1 MQPFNKQF
9 NNSTAQQLNNFMK
22 TFLTNTISYL
32 LVGLL
37 ILLSLVPLRILL
49 RVSPVLAWLLEHA
62 FRYRNTVVTTNLRNS
77 FPNSEDQVI
86 ARIRSRFY
94 LHFADMFFETISL
107 LTAPKKTIQKRCQLD
122 GESVTL
128 LDSFF
133 QQGQSVMVLS
143 GHYGNWEYQP
153 ASASQN
159 ASFLVLPVYRPLKNG
174 AFNWYIGRIRLR
186 FSDGLIPDRQVA
198 RTVISLKKQNKQAL
212 LGVLSDQFPG
222 YRHAIW
228 LPFLNQDT
236 AVFSGPEK
244 LAKMLKLPVVFLST
258 RKASRGNYNMH
269 CQLITDHPESLPEE
283 AITRTFLDM
292 LEKEILAAPEYYLWS
307 HDRWKHPRK

>member
-1 MQPFNKQF
+1 MI
-9 NNSTAQQLNNFMK
+9 A
-22 TFLTNTISYL
+22 FLTNTISYI

-49 RVSPVLAWLLEHA
+49 MVSPVVAWLLEHGMG
-62 FRYRNTVVTTNLRNS
+62 YRKKVVTTNLRNS
-77 FPNSEDQVI
+77 FPDMGGHDI
-86 ARIRSRFY
+86 ARIRTRFY
-94 LHFADMFFETISL
+94 LHFADMIFETISL
-107 LTAPKKTIQKRCQLD
+107 LTAPRKTIQKRCRME
-122 GESVTL
+122 GESVRL

-133 QQGQSVMVLS
+133 QKGQSVIVLS
-143 GHYGNWEYQP
+143 GHFGNWEYQP

-159 ASFLVLPVYRPLKNG
+159 AAFLVLPVYRPLKNS
-174 AFNWYIGRIRLR
+174 AFNWYIGKIRLR

-198 RTVISLKKQNKQAL
+198 RTVISLKKQNKKAL

-258 RKASRGNYNMH
+258 RKASRGHYNMH
-269 CQLITDHPESLPEE
+269 CQLITDNPESLPEE